1 MRFRPAVSL
10 FPFLSILVGALGVVA
25 FMTMTL
31 TYLGS
36 SRADASAGRVPVQAE
51 WEGAPAYVRPVLLEC
66 RADGVTLFDGKG
78 TAPRFFTLDK
88 LTREAAIVRDLHE
101 RGAAQAGSVLT
112 RDQEWLF
119 YKAVIERDQRL
130 KDSLTL
136 ALHLIEMGNLRGDSK
151 TRREERYPILLVAAD
166 GLESYDLAA
175 TLVES
180 TSRLTVG
187 VEPLLAGW
195 RVRPGD
201 GKAALPSAVPSNA
214 VPNAAPP
221 APGKARP

>member
-1 MRFRPAVSL
+1 MRLRPAVSL
-10 FPFLSILVGALGVVA
+10 FPFLSILVGAMGVVA

-31 TYLGS
+31 TYLGG
-36 SRADASAGRVPVQAE
+36 SRVDASAGRVPVQAE
-51 WEGAPAYVRPVLLEC
+51 WVGAPAYVRPVLLEC
-66 RADGVTLFDGKG
+66 RADGVTLFEG
-78 TAPRFFTLDK
+78 TGAAPRFFTLDK

-101 RGAAQAGSVLT
+101 RGAAQAGGILT

-136 ALHLIEMGNLRGDSK
+136 ALHLIEMGNLKGDGK
-151 TRREERYPILLVAAD
+151 PRREERYPILLVAAD

-175 TLVES
+175 ALVES
-180 TSRLTVG
+180 TSRLAVG

-195 RVRPGD
+195 RVYPGA
-201 GKAALPSAVPSNA
+201 GKAAPQKPAPPKP